1 MVNITSFDRNGNFAA
16 AGAVAFTPALCNQ
29 SALSASRGI
38 LAMQGIRLSSHS
50 ERGSDLGLQVFA
62 TKAQAP
68 KHIVKQDKPMGG
80 WHPAVAY
87 AATGTVAVD
96 IEAGITLADVL
107 AARLRPTTHPAT
119 VIRSR
124 HRSRLR

>member
-1 MVNITSFDRNGNFAA
+1 MLSIANTINRTDAFAS
-16 AGAVAFTPALCNQ
+16 AGDLAFTPAL
-29 SALSASRGI
+29 SMLSASRGI
-38 LAMQGIRLSSHS
+38 LATQGIRVSSQS
-50 ERGSDLGLQVFA
+50 ERCSDLGVQVFA

-68 KHIVKQDKPMGG
+68 KHIVIQQDKPKGG

-96 IEAGITLADVL
+96 MEAGINPAAVL